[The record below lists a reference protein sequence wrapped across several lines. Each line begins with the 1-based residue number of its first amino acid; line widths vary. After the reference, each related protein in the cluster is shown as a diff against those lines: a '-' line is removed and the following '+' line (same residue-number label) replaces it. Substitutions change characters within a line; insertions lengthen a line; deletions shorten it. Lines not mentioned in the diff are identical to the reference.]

1 MPEKQTQAVF
11 TVDEAAAHLRVSRS
25 LIFKLIR
32 ERKLRPAKIG
42 SRTLLT
48 ATELDRFMRSAQSA
62 A

>member
-1 MPEKQTQAVF
+1 V
-11 TVDEAAAHLRVSRS
+11 VRS